1 MNDTA
6 SKAKLVTAIA
16 IILNENREVVQ
27 ALKYR
32 NISNTDK
39 AKGEFYSFVKKKFP
53 AVAYVNWYEKSSTF
67 GKSKIKGRFIE
78 KIYLQ

>member
-1 MNDTA
+1 MPT
-6 SKAKLVTAIA
+6 KQITAIA
-16 IILNENREVVQ
+16 IIPDENGNPIK

-32 NISNTDK
+32 NIQNNDAGKKSLYDHL
-39 AKGEFYSFVKKKFP
+39 KKKFP
-53 AVAYVNWYEKSSTF
+53 NVGWVNWYEKSSTF